1 MAAEQPPD
9 IWAGVATQYV
19 DAWGQ
24 AAPMVQIAAII
35 AVVIVVAIL
44 AWAWSR
50 KKAGHETTGI
60 PVEAFAHVVEEQA
73 RQTEALRS
81 AVEGL
86 SEIVHEMRKLLEA
99 RTFCPFPVPTCTA
112 SAKDADA

>member
-1 MAAEQPPD
+1 MAQEQSPE

-19 DAWGQ
+19 GAWGQ
-24 AAPMVQIAAII
+24 AAPMVQIAAIAATVIII
-35 AVVIVVAIL
+35 AII
-44 AWAWSR
+44 AWTWSR
-50 KKAGHETTGI
+50 RRDAQESSGV

-86 SEIVHEMRKLLEA
+86 SEIVHQIRLLLEA
-99 RTFCPFPVPTCTA
+99 RTLCPYGEDRR
-112 SAKDADA
+112 DA

>member
-19 DAWGQ
+19 GAWGQ

-50 KKAGHETTGI
+50 KKAGQETTGI

-99 RTFCPFPVPTCTA
+99 RTFCPFPVPTCAA
-112 SAKDADA
+112 SGKDSDA

>member
-1 MAAEQPPD
+1 MTEQSPD

-19 DAWGQ
+19 GAWGQ
-24 AAPMVQIAAII
+24 AAPIVQIAAIAATVIII
-35 AVVIVVAIL
+35 AII

-50 KKAGHETTGI
+50 RRDAQESSGV

-86 SEIVHEMRKLLEA
+86 SEIVHQIRLLLEA
-99 RTFCPFPVPTCTA
+99 RTLCPYGDRR
-112 SAKDADA
+112 DA

>member
-1 MAAEQPPD
+1 MAAEQSPD

-19 DAWGQ
+19 GAWGQ

-50 KKAGHETTGI
+50 KKQETTGI

-99 RTFCPFPVPTCTA
+99 RTFCPFPVPTCTVP
-112 SAKDADA
+112 AKDADA

>member
-1 MAAEQPPD
+1 MAMEQSPE

-19 DAWGQ
+19 GAWGQ
-24 AAPMVQIAAII
+24 AAPVVQVAAIAATVII
-35 AVVIVVAIL
+35 VGIV

-50 KKAGHETTGI
+50 RREQPEPSGV

-86 SEIVHEMRKLLEA
+86 SEIVHQIRLLLEA
-99 RTFCPFPVPTCTA
+99 RTLCPYGDRR
-112 SAKDADA
+112 DA

>member
-1 MAAEQPPD
+1 MALEQSPD

-19 DAWGQ
+19 GAWGS
-24 AAPMVQIAAII
+24 AAPVVQIAAII
-35 AVVIVVAIL
+35 AVVIVVAIP
-44 AWAWSR
+44 WSR
-50 KKAGHETTGI
+50 RREQPDSSGV

-86 SEIVHEMRKLLEA
+86 SEIVHQIRLLLEA
-99 RTFCPFPVPTCTA
+99 RTLCPYGDRR
-112 SAKDADA
+112 DA

>member
-1 MAAEQPPD
+1 MAAENSPD

-19 DAWGQ
+19 GAWGQ
-24 AAPMVQIAAII
+24 AAPIVQIAAI
-35 AVVIVVAIL
+35 AATVIVVAIL

-50 KKAGHETTGI
+50 KKAESEPTGI

-86 SEIVHEMRKLLEA
+86 SEIVHQIRLLLEA
-99 RTFCPFPVPTCTA
+99 RTLCPYGEDRR
-112 SAKDADA
+112 DA

>member
-1 MAAEQPPD
+1 MAEPQVPD
-9 IWAGVATQYV
+9 VWAGVATQYV
-19 DAWGQ
+19 GAWGS
-24 AAPMVQIAAII
+24 AAPVVQIAAII

-50 KKAGHETTGI
+50 RREQPDSSGV

-86 SEIVHEMRKLLEA
+86 SEIVHQIRLLLEA
-99 RTFCPFPVPTCTA
+99 RTLCPYGEDRR
-112 SAKDADA
+112 DA

>member
-1 MAAEQPPD
+1 MTEQSPD

-19 DAWGQ
+19 GAWGQ
-24 AAPMVQIAAII
+24 AAPMVQIAATVFI
-35 AVVIVVAIL
+35 VAIF

-50 KKAGHETTGI
+50 RQEEPDASGVPI
-60 PVEAFAHVVEEQA
+60 EAFAHVVEEQA

-86 SEIVHEMRKLLEA
+86 SEIVHQIRLLLEA
-99 RTFCPFPVPTCTA
+99 RTLCPYGEERR
-112 SAKDADA
+112 DA

>member
-1 MAAEQPPD
+1 MESAD
-9 IWAGVATQYV
+9 RNGIRF
-19 DAWGQ
+19 
-24 AAPMVQIAAII
+24 QIAAII

-50 KKAGHETTGI
+50 RREQPDSSGV

-86 SEIVHEMRKLLEA
+86 SEIVHQIRLLLEA
-99 RTFCPFPVPTCTA
+99 RTLCPYGDRRGA
-112 SAKDADA
+112 

>member
-1 MAAEQPPD
+1 MAAEQLPD
-9 IWAGVATQYV
+9 IWASVATQYV
-19 DAWGQ
+19 GAWGQ

-50 KKAGHETTGI
+50 KKSGPETTGI

-86 SEIVHEMRKLLEA
+86 SEIVHQIRLLLEA
-99 RTFCPFPVPTCTA
+99 RTLCPYGEDRR
-112 SAKDADA
+112 DA